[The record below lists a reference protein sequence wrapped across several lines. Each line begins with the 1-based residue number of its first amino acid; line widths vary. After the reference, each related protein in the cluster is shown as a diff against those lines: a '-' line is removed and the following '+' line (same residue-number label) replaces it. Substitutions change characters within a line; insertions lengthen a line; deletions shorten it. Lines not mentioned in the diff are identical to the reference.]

1 MKKTFFDKIFLGFF
15 LVIVSVFILL
25 VAYTTYSTK
34 STLIKEKQ
42 SNLLNEAEL
51 VAQQSII
58 NYISGTNS
66 ADYLTS
72 RFNEF
77 EEYLNVSVWYAN
89 ADGKMIA
96 VSNKDSYAYLPD
108 NLFDLDSE
116 NILGNSFTITGTFY
130 DIFTSDMISIG
141 VPIYSDDELQGYI
154 LLHTSLT
161 ELDTIQSD
169 IFTIT
174 YFPFLAI
181 ILVSFILLAFLSSRV
196 LLPLAKINATAKE
209 YSKGNFDAKI
219 NISRNDEI
227 GELANSLECM
237 ASDLSKLD
245 EYRKNFIANISHDF
259 RSPLTS
265 IKGYIEAIIDGTI
278 PPEMYDKYLNI
289 VLSESNRLTKLTSG
303 LLELN
308 NFDTYG
314 PILKRTSFNIVDII
328 KDTTNTFEGRVEKK
342 SIQFKLKVKAEITL
356 VYADKTKI
364 QQVIYNLIDNAIKFS
379 PKNSAITIEVTEKN
393 EKLFIA
399 VIDQGTGIEKDKQKN
414 VWERF
419 YKTDS
424 SRGRDKQGTGLGLSI
439 TKEII
444 KAHGENIN
452 LISTEGVGSEFIF
465 SLTRPKEG
473 NRN

>member
-1 MKKTFFDKIFLGFF
+1 MRKTFFDKIFLGFF
-15 LVIVSVFILL
+15 IVIVSVFILL
-25 VAYTTYSTK
+25 VAYTTYATR

-42 SNLLNEAEL
+42 NNLLNEAKL
-51 VAQQSII
+51 VAQQSVI
-58 NYISGTNS
+58 NYIAGTNS
-66 ADYLTS
+66 SDYLVS

-89 ADGKMIA
+89 EDGKIVA
-96 VSNKDSYAYLPD
+96 VSNKENYTYLPD
-108 NLFDLDSE
+108 NLFDLDTKE
-116 NILGNSFTITGTFY
+116 TLGSSFTITGTFY
-130 DIFTSDMISIG
+130 DVFQTDMISIG
-141 VPIYSDDELQGYI
+141 VPVYSDYELEGYI
-154 LLHTSLT
+154 LLHTSIT
-161 ELDTIQSD
+161 ELETVQSD

-181 ILVSFILLAFLSSRV
+181 IIVSFILLAFLSSRV
-196 LLPLAKINATAKE
+196 LLPLAKINAAAKE
-209 YSKGNFDAKI
+209 YSKGNFDATI

-227 GELANSLECM
+227 GELADSLECM

-265 IKGYIEAIIDGTI
+265 IKGYLEAILDGTI
-278 PPEMYDKYLNI
+278 PPEMYNKYLNI

-314 PILKRTSFNIVDII
+314 PILKKNNFNIENII
-328 KDTTNTFEGRVEKK
+328 RDTTNTFEGRVEQKGITFNICIK
-342 SIQFKLKVKAEITL
+342 SEDTIA
-356 VYADKTKI
+356 YADKAKI

-379 PKNSAITIEVTEKN
+379 PKNSTITIEVTEKN
-393 EKLFIA
+393 EKIFIA
-399 VIDQGTGIEKDKQKN
+399 VKDQGTGIEKDKQKN

-452 LISTEGVGSEFIF
+452 LISTEGVGTEFIF
-465 SLTRPKEG
+465 SLTKSKEG
-473 NRN
+473 SRN